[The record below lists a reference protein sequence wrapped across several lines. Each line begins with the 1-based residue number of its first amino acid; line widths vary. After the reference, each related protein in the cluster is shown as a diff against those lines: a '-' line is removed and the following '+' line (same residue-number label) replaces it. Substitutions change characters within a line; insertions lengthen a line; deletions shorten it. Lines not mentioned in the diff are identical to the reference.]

1 MHLYPF
7 RARESKSTATTAVIL
22 CSALATSQ
30 FAPRHYIL
38 KLTNDY
44 LFRSEVNFVVCDG
57 CEVTRYCTFKCMG
70 EAKQYHQ
77 WECGS
82 NLPEHVGIAWLG
94 LRVALAGEA
103 CEASGDESKI
113 DAYQRVCS
121 LLTHISDMTA
131 EDKLQYSLVAFFI
144 YLMEEH

>member
-1 MHLYPF
+1 M
-7 RARESKSTATTAVIL
+7 
-22 CSALATSQ
+22 Q
-30 FAPRHYIL
+30 
-38 KLTNDY
+38 N
-44 LFRSEVNFVVCDG
+44 FRSEVNFVVCDG
-57 CEVTRYCTFKCMG
+57 CEVTRYCTFKCRD

-113 DAYQRVCS
+113 EAYQKVCS
-121 LLTHISDMTA
+121 LLTHIADMTA
-131 EDKLQYSLVAFFI
+131 EDKLQYSLVRKHI
-144 YLMEEH
+144 VRHNKINIVIGKVILHLKNYLFSLNL